1 LASLSLYAKAAFTLR
16 DVIEDR
22 WFPSLIDYARRKE
35 TIRVKLKGV
44 GYINLPWYEYRL
56 LAYGVASLKKCKGKI
71 DYFDIIN
78 YFKNQDLKNTD
89 YIYKAIHLLGI
100 LGNLCYK
107 GLSPTI
113 NNGILSFNFNGQNLK
128 FGLNCSTWSLNGV
141 YARGEYNYPEILSNL
156 KGKDVVDIGA
166 NIGDSPIYFA
176 VLGAKKV
183 IGVEPLPNVANCAI
197 NNVNLNNLENK
208 IKIINAGLSI
218 NNGFISVPCNYDITK
233 SLSFSLAESSGNC
246 KVPTITLKDVI
257 EMVDNPYLLKLD
269 CEGCEADVLTKS
281 DSNELKNFK
290 YIVFETHPFI
300 TNVSNDKILTSLKN
314 IGFNCYHLKIIHN
327 PKLGANIY
335 SCEQK

>member
-1 LASLSLYAKAAFTLR
+1 MASLSLYAKAAFTLR

-56 LAYGVASLKKCKGKI
+56 LAYGVAGLKKCKGKI
-71 DYFDIIN
+71 DYFDIIKSEDS
-78 YFKNQDLKNTD
+78 KNAD
-89 YIYKAIHLLGI
+89 YIFKVARFLAMLG
-100 LGNLCYK
+100 GLCYK
-107 GLSPTI
+107 DLNPTI
-113 NNGILSFNFNGQNLK
+113 NNGILSFNINGQNLK
-128 FGLNCSTWSLNGV
+128 FGLNCSIWTINEV
-141 YARGEYNYPEILSNL
+141 YVENEYNPGILSDL

-166 NIGDSPIYFA
+166 NVGDSPIYFA
-176 VLGAKKV
+176 VFGAKKV

-197 NNVNLNNLENK
+197 NNVKLNNLE

-218 NNGFISVPCNYDITK
+218 NKGFISVPCDYDIGK
-233 SLSFSLAESSGNC
+233 SSGFSLVKSNGDC

-257 EMVDNPYLLKLD
+257 EMVDHPYLLKLD
-269 CEGCEADVLTKS
+269 CEGCEADILTKS
-281 DSNELKNFK
+281 NPNELKIFK

-300 TNVSNDKILTSLKN
+300 TNVSDDKILTSLKN
-314 IGFNCYHLKIIHN
+314 IGFNCYLKVVLS
-327 PKLGANIY
+327 PKTGQNIY

>member
-1 LASLSLYAKAAFTLR
+1 MASLSLYAKAAFTLR

-56 LAYGVASLKKCKGKI
+56 LAYGVTGLKKCKDRF
-71 DYFDIIN
+71 DYFDIIKSEDS
-78 YFKNQDLKNTD
+78 KNVD
-89 YIYKAIHLLGI
+89 YIFKVARFLAMLG
-100 LGNLCYK
+100 GLCYK
-107 GLSPTI
+107 DLNPTI
-113 NNGILSFNFNGQNLK
+113 NNGVLSFNFNGQNLK
-128 FGLNCSTWSLNGV
+128 FGLNCSIWTINEV
-141 YARGEYNYPEILSNL
+141 YVENEYNPGILSDL

-166 NIGDSPIYFA
+166 NVGDSSIYFA

-183 IGVEPLPNVANCAI
+183 IGVEPLPNIANCAI

-300 TNVSNDKILTSLKN
+300 TNVSNDKILASLKN
-314 IGFNCYHLKIIHN
+314 IGFNCYLKIVHD
-327 PKLGANIY
+327 PKLGVNIY

>member
-1 LASLSLYAKAAFTLR
+1 LASLSLYIKQAIALR

-35 TIRVKLKGV
+35 TIRVKLKGL
-44 GYINLPWYEYRL
+44 GYIDLSWKEYNA
-56 LAYGVASLKKCKGKI
+56 LAWEIVNYKKCKDKTY
-71 DYFDIIN
+71 YFDIIN
-78 YFKNQDLKNTD
+78 YFKNEDLKNTD
-89 YIYKAIHLLGI
+89 YIYKAIHLLSI
-100 LGNLCYK
+100 LRQLCFN
-107 GLSPTI
+107 GLNPII

-128 FGLNCSTWSLNGV
+128 FGLNCSSWSLNEV
-141 YARGEYNYPEILSNL
+141 YVENQYNYPEILSNL

-176 VLGAKKV
+176 VFGAKKV

-197 NNVNLNNLENK
+197 NNVKLNNLE

-218 NNGFISVPCNYDITK
+218 NKGFISVPCDYDIGK
-233 SLSFSLAESSGNC
+233 SSGFSLVKSNGDC

-269 CEGCEADVLTKS
+269 CEGCEADILTKS
-281 DSNELKNFK
+281 NPNELKIFK

-300 TNVSNDKILTSLKN
+300 TNVSDDKILTSLKN
-314 IGFNCYHLKIIHN
+314 IGFNCYLKVVLS
-327 PKLGANIY
+327 PKTGQNIY